1 MKKVTAVVVTY
12 NRLEM
17 LKKTIEFL
25 SCQEYHCDII
35 VINNAST
42 DETENWLREY
52 TENSD
57 SVSYYN
63 TGKNIG
69 GAGGFNFGMKK
80 AVENGCEYV
89 WIMDDDCMTHKDTLK
104 ELMKADAVL
113 GENYGY
119 LSSVVLWT
127 DGTECKMNRQK
138 IKKSYY
144 EYSHLLSE
152 GLIQVE
158 QSTFVSL
165 LFPVRTLKKVGLP
178 ITDFFIWG
186 DDIEFTRRITVRN
199 SMPSF
204 MVTSSK
210 VTHAMKANS
219 GSSIATDEAERID
232 RYRYA
237 FRNEGYLYRKEG
249 LKGVCYYIA
258 KCALNFL
265 RILTKAKDNRLKRCR
280 VLIASMFRGLFF
292 NPKTEF
298 IQE

>member
-17 LKKTIEFL
+17 LKKTIESLLKQSHF
-25 SCQEYHCDII
+25 CDII
-35 VINNAST
+35 VINNSST
-42 DETENWLREY
+42 DNTEEWLKEY
-52 TENSD
+52 TKNST
-57 SVSYYN
+57 SVSFYN
-63 TGKNIG
+63 TGKNLG

-89 WIMDDDCMTHKDTLK
+89 WIMDDDCQPHYDALEK
-104 ELMKADAVL
+104 LMDADNIL
-113 GENYGY
+113 GEDYGY

-144 EYSHLLSE
+144 EYSHFLSD

-204 MVTSSK
+204 MVTKSK
-210 VTHAMKANS
+210 VTHAMKTNS
-219 GSSIATDEAERID
+219 GSSIATDDAERID
-232 RYRYA
+232 RYKYA

-249 LKGVCYYIA
+249 LRGICYYIA
-258 KCALNFL
+258 KCGLNFL
-265 RILTKAKDNRLKRCR
+265 RILTKAKNTRLKRCS
-280 VLIASMFRGLFF
+280 VLISSMIKGFFF
-292 NPKTEF
+292 NPGVEN
-298 IQE
+298 I